1 MNNPI
6 TTNQGTNQTT
16 NKSTGNLKDEVRTN
30 APLAYRLR
38 PDQLDDVIGQD
49 HLIGKD
55 KPLRRLLESG
65 RVHSMIFW
73 GPSGS
78 GKTTLA
84 QLMAN
89 YVEAEFLPVSA
100 VQSGVKEIREAITLA
115 QYNLSKD
122 KKTIVFVDE
131 VHRFNKAQQDAF
143 LPYIEDATIIFI
155 GATTENPSFELNRA
169 LLSRCRVFTLKPIND
184 NSLIGILAKGIA
196 ALKSQKPNL
205 VLGCSV
211 EKLIVDQ
218 AQGDA
223 RRLLNLLELSVDS
236 MDESVNELSSEQVLL
251 AAGAPLQNFDKGGD
265 QFYQQISAFHKS
277 IRGSKPDAGL
287 YWLARMLL
295 AGCDPFYLARRLTVI
310 ASEDIGNADPR
321 ALSVAIDAWE
331 ALKRLGQPEGELA
344 LAQATT
350 YLASA
355 PKSNASYKAYK
366 LAKIDALNT
375 SSAQVPVHLRNAVTA
390 LQKNMGYKQNYH
402 YAHDHSQGYS
412 PGQRYFPDGMDETNY
427 YQPVE
432 RGLESKIAARLD
444 YLKQLDK
451 KIND

>member
-1 MNNPI
+1 MNNPFI
-6 TTNQGTNQTT
+6 KN
-16 NKSTGNLKDEVRTN
+16 EVTSN

-38 PDQLDDVIGQD
+38 PNQLDDVIGQD

-65 RVHSMIFW
+65 RIHSMIFW
-73 GPSGS
+73 GPSGC

-84 QLMAN
+84 QLMAS
-89 YVEAEFLPVSA
+89 YVEAQFLPVSA
-100 VQSGVKEIREAITLA
+100 VQSGVKEIREAIAIA
-115 QYNLSKD
+115 QLNLSED

-169 LLSRCRVFTLKPIND
+169 LLSRCRVFTLTPID
-184 NSLIGILAKGIA
+184 DASLLGILGKGIKS
-196 ALKSQKPNL
+196 LKFKRPGLLLSD
-205 VLGCSV
+205 SV
-211 EKLIVDQ
+211 QKLIVQQ

-223 RRLLNLLELSVDS
+223 RRVLNLLELSVDS
-236 MDESVNELSSEQVLL
+236 MDESLTELNSEHVLS
-251 AAGAPLQNFDKGGD
+251 AAGAPLQNFDKNGD

-277 IRGSKPDAGL
+277 IRGSNPDAGL

-321 ALSVAIDAWE
+321 ALTVAIDAWD

-366 LAKIDALNT
+366 MAKIDALNT
-375 SSAQVPVHLRNAVTA
+375 PSAEVPVHLRNAVTE
-390 LQKNMGYKQNYH
+390 LQRNMGFKQDYH
-402 YAHDHSQGYS
+402 YAHDHIHGYS
-412 PGQRYFPDGMDETNY
+412 PGQRYFPDNMDDTIY
-427 YQPVE
+427 YHPVD

-444 YLKQLDK
+444 YLKQLDHK
-451 KIND
+451 KNKD

>member
-1 MNNPI
+1 MNNPLF
-6 TTNQGTNQTT
+6 TSNVGTG
-16 NKSTGNLKDEVRTN
+16 S
-30 APLAYRLR
+30 PLAYRLR
-38 PDQLDDVIGQD
+38 PKRLDDVIGQD
-49 HLIGKD
+49 HLIGRD

-65 RVHSMIFW
+65 RIHSMIFW

-84 QLMAN
+84 WLTAS
-89 YVEAEFLPVSA
+89 YVDAEFLPVSA
-100 VQSGVKEIREAITLA
+100 VQSGVKDIRSAVALA
-115 QYNLSKD
+115 QQNLAEN

-169 LLSRCRVFTLKPIND
+169 LLSRCRVFTLKPID
-184 NSLIGILAKGIA
+184 NEGLHGIMEKAVVSLTDKRPGLEISNEVK
-196 ALKSQKPNL
+196 N
-205 VLGCSV
+205 
-211 EKLIVDQ
+211 LIVEQ

-223 RRLLNLLELSVDS
+223 RRVLNLLEISVDS
-236 MDESVNELSSEQVLL
+236 MDESVTELTAEHVLQT
-251 AAGAPLQNFDKGGD
+251 AGTPLQNFDKGGD

-277 IRGSKPDAGL
+277 IRGSNPDAGL

-321 ALSVAIDAWE
+321 ALTVAVNAWDA
-331 ALKRLGQPEGELA
+331 LRRLGQPEGELA

-355 PKSNASYKAYK
+355 PKSNASYKAYN
-366 LAKIDALNT
+366 LAKRDAVNT
-375 SSAQVPVHLRNAVTA
+375 SSAEVPIHLRNAVTQ
-390 LQKNMGYKQNYH
+390 LQKSMGYKQHYH
-402 YAHDHSQGYS
+402 YAHDHEDGYS
-412 PGQRYFPDGMDETNY
+412 PGQRYFPDTLDDTIY
-427 YQPVE
+427 YQPVN

-444 YLKQLDK
+444 YLRKLDQDQK
-451 KIND
+451 SKA

>member
-1 MNNPI
+1 MNKPVNTSKTE
-6 TTNQGTNQTT
+6 TTTAAQ
-16 NKSTGNLKDEVRTN
+16 SIIDELSTN

-38 PDQLDDVIGQD
+38 PEQLDDVIGQN
-49 HLIGKD
+49 HLIGND

-84 QLMAN
+84 QMMAK

-100 VQSGVKEIREAITLA
+100 VQSGVKEIREAIAVAQHNLA
-115 QYNLSKD
+115 RD

-143 LPYIEDATIIFI
+143 LPYIEDATIIFV

-169 LLSRCRVFTLKPIND
+169 LLSRCRVFTLKPID
-184 NSLIGILAKGIA
+184 DSSLSGILAKGIA
-196 ALKSQKPNL
+196 ALKLTRPNL
-205 VLGCSV
+205 DVGKRV
-211 EKLIVDQ
+211 EDLIVEQ

-236 MDESVNELSSEQVLL
+236 MDESLNELSSEQVLA
-251 AAGAPLQNFDKGGD
+251 AAGVPLQNFDKGGD

-277 IRGSKPDAGL
+277 IRGSNPDAGL

-321 ALSVAIDAWE
+321 ALTVAIDAWD

-366 LAKIDALNT
+366 LARMDAQKT
-375 SSAQVPVHLRNAVTA
+375 PSAEVPVHLRNAVTD
-390 LQKNMGYKQNYH
+390 LQKNMGYKQDYH

-412 PGQRYFPDGMDETNY
+412 PGQRYFPDSMDESKY

-444 YLKQLDK
+444 YLRQLDEK
-451 KIND
+451 QNKG

>member
-1 MNNPI
+1 M
-6 TTNQGTNQTT
+6 TNHLIT
-16 NKSTGNLKDEVRTN
+16 NKVTKNVTGS

-38 PDQLDDVIGQD
+38 PKKLDEVIGQD

-65 RVHSMIFW
+65 RIHSMIFW

-84 QLMAN
+84 GLTAS

-100 VQSGVKEIREAITLA
+100 VQSGVKEIRAAIARAQQNLA
-115 QYNLSKD
+115 QN

-169 LLSRCRVFTLKPIND
+169 LLSRCRVFTLKPID
-184 NSLIGILAKGIA
+184 NSYLLGILEKGVES
-196 ALKSQKPNL
+196 LKNQIPDL
-205 VLGCSV
+205 VLSEAV
-211 EKLIVDQ
+211 QELIVEQ

-223 RRLLNLLELSVDS
+223 RRVLNLLELSVDS
-236 MDESVNELSSEQVLL
+236 MDSTLNELNVEHVLL
-251 AAGAPLQNFDKGGD
+251 AAGTAVQNFDKGGD

-277 IRGSKPDAGL
+277 IRGSNPDAGL

-321 ALSVAIDAWE
+321 ALTLAIDAWD
-331 ALKRLGQPEGELA
+331 ALRRLGQPEGELA

-366 LAKIDALNT
+366 LAKADAINT
-375 SSAQVPVHLRNAVTA
+375 PTAEVPIHLRNAVTQ
-390 LQKNMGYKQNYH
+390 LQKNMGYKHDYH
-402 YAHDHSQGYS
+402 YAHDHVYGYS
-412 PGQRYFPDGMDETNY
+412 PGQRYFPDTMGEPVY
-427 YQPVE
+427 YEPVD
-432 RGLESKIAARLD
+432 RGLESKITARLD
-444 YLKQLDK
+444 YLKNLDH
-451 KIND
+451 KIDED

>member
-1 MNNPI
+1 MH
-6 TTNQGTNQTT
+6 
-16 NKSTGNLKDEVRTN
+16 
-30 APLAYRLR
+30 
-38 PDQLDDVIGQD
+38 LDDVIGQD
-49 HLIGKD
+49 HLIGKE

-65 RVHSMIFW
+65 RIHSMIFW

-84 QLMAN
+84 QLMAT
-89 YVEAEFLPVSA
+89 YVDAEFLPVSA
-100 VQSGVKEIREAITLA
+100 VQSGIKEIREAISIA
-115 QYNLSKD
+115 QINLSED
-122 KKTIVFVDE
+122 KRTIVFVDE
-131 VHRFNKAQQDAF
+131 VHRFNKVQQDAF
-143 LPYIEDATIIFI
+143 LPYIEDATIVFI

-169 LLSRCRVFTLKPIND
+169 LLSRCRVFTLKPID
-184 NSLIGILAKGIA
+184 DKSLFEILANGQN
-196 ALKSQKPNL
+196 ALRLKKAEL
-205 VLGCSV
+205 VLSAGV
-211 EKLIVDQ
+211 EKLIVQQ
-218 AQGDA
+218 ARGDA

-236 MDESVNELSSEQVLL
+236 MSESDNDLTSEQVLL

-277 IRGSKPDAGL
+277 IRGSNPDAGL

-321 ALSVAIDAWE
+321 ALTVAIDAWD

-366 LAKIDALNT
+366 RAKVDALKT
-375 SSAQVPVHLRNAVTA
+375 PSAEVPIHLCNAVTS
-390 LQKNMGYKQNYH
+390 LQKNMGFKKDYH

-412 PGQRYFPDGMDETNY
+412 PGQRYFPDIMDESVY

-432 RGLESKIAARLD
+432 RGLESKIAARLE
-444 YLKQLDK
+444 YLKQLDDK
-451 KIND
+451 ENNG